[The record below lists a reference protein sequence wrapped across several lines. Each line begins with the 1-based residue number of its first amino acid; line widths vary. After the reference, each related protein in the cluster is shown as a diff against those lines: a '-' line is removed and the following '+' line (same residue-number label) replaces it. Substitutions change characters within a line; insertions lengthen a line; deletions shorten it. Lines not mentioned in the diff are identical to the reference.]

1 MPVTPGCGICPRW
14 PVRSLHELQGR
25 CPVRPDGSTMPGLTR
40 AFQVREA
47 GSADLV
53 AAGEVVAA
61 AYLHDLSVSVGYVER
76 LRDATARAR
85 QAVVLVA
92 AEGDVV
98 LGSVTY
104 AAGGTALAQ
113 LAAADEAELRMLGV
127 DPSAR
132 GQGIGAALVRACI
145 ERARAA
151 GLRRVVL
158 STQPEMRAAQRL
170 YEQLGFVRREDLDW
184 TPEPDVCL
192 IGYELTL

>member
-1 MPVTPGCGICPRW
+1 M
-14 PVRSLHELQGR
+14 E
-25 CPVRPDGSTMPGLTR
+25 
-40 AFQVREA
+40 VREA
-47 GSADLV
+47 RPADLV

-61 AYLHDLSVSVGYVER
+61 AYVHDLSVSAGYVEHI
-76 LRDATARAR
+76 RDATTRAG

-92 AEGDVV
+92 VEGDVV

-104 AAGGTALAQ
+104 AAGGTAMAQ
-113 LAAADEAELRMLGV
+113 RAALGEAELRMLGV

-132 GQGIGAALVRACI
+132 GRGIGEALVRACI

-151 GLRRVVL
+151 GLQRVVL
-158 STQPEMRAAQRL
+158 STQPQMRAAHRL
-170 YEQLGFVRREDLDW
+170 YERLGFVRREDLDW

>member
-1 MPVTPGCGICPRW
+1 
-14 PVRSLHELQGR
+14 
-25 CPVRPDGSTMPGLTR
+25 MPGR
-40 AFQVREA
+40 PFEVREA
-47 GSADLV
+47 RPADLT

-61 AYLHDLSVSVGYVER
+61 AYQRDLSVSAGY
-76 LRDATARAR
+76 LAHIRDTASRAQ

-92 AEGDVV
+92 AEGDAV

-104 AAGGTALAQ
+104 VAGGTTMAQ
-113 LAAADEAELRMLGV
+113 RASADEAELRMLGV

-132 GQGIGAALVRACI
+132 GRGIGEALVRACI
-145 ERARAA
+145 ERAQAA

-158 STQPEMRAAQRL
+158 STQPEMRVAHRV
-170 YEQLGFVRREDLDW
+170 YERLGFVRREDLDW